1 MAVALGAGGTVG
13 PELAASAPALGGAG
27 FVQAAASAHVNSAV
41 ASGVKYGADVG
52 REGKGMVAG
61 FHLAARAGSEMRAR
75 ASRSVGPRAA
85 EMRYERAMR
94 VSVLQLSSQARVD
107 DNLARV
113 AHWVGRAAAEGA
125 ELVALPENF
134 AFLGGGD
141 AEDDA
146 RKQAAAESLD
156 DPRGPIVSTL
166 RELARTHGVAI
177 VGGGM
182 PERSPEPA
190 RPYNTSV
197 CFDRE
202 GTLVARYRKVHLF
215 DVSLADG
222 TELRES
228 RGTLAGA
235 EPCATPLLGQV
246 LGMTVCYDLRFPEL
260 FRRLVDLGATLVT
273 VPAAFTLTTG
283 KDHWHVLLRAR
294 AIENQVFVLAPA
306 QHGAHGGGRRTYG
319 KSLIVDPWGD
329 VLAQVGE
336 GEGVATA
343 TLDFG
348 YLARVRASLP
358 CLEHRRL

>member
-1 MAVALGAGGTVG
+1 
-13 PELAASAPALGGAG
+13 
-27 FVQAAASAHVNSAV
+27 
-41 ASGVKYGADVG
+41 
-52 REGKGMVAG
+52 
-61 FHLAARAGSEMRAR
+61 
-75 ASRSVGPRAA
+75 
-85 EMRYERAMR
+85 MR
-94 VSVLQLSSQARVD
+94 VSVIQLSSQARID

-113 AHWVGRAAAEGA
+113 AHWVGRAVAEGA

-141 AEDDA
+141 AHDDA
-146 RKQAAAESLD
+146 SKQAAAEDLT
-156 DPRGPIVSTL
+156 PGMPVTGPIASTL
-166 RELARTHGVAI
+166 RDLARTHGVAI

-182 PERSPEPA
+182 PERSPEPTK
-190 RPYNTSV
+190 PYNTSV

-202 GTLVARYRKVHLF
+202 GNLVARYRKVHLF
-215 DVSLADG
+215 DVSLPDG

-235 EPCATPLLGQV
+235 EPCVTPLLGQR

-260 FRRLVDLGATLVT
+260 FRKLAELQATLVT

-336 GEGVATA
+336 GEGVATT
-343 TLDFG
+343 TLDFA

-358 CLEHRRL
+358 CLDHRRL